1 MTGIIASVVREAK
14 AFPANMRELLAAPGT
29 LLLFLIGV
37 GLLIYVSTSALMFSV
52 FSWVI
57 IFFGYVSYNIFL
69 YHKAGYQ
76 LGWLR
81 RIVLAVLCTVLI
93 AGSAYSYEVVNVNNI
108 HLAAVP
114 APILKK
120 NQWSRFPDQDS
131 SESAGAYL
139 VRVEIRGYRYDYLD
153 PAAPPYPGAIWLVTA
168 KTVFIPDQNFMRN
181 EVEQRI
187 NGFSMQGLSIDKQ
200 SKTEGQETIGDGH
213 QADYATYQATL
224 ETGGSGFFREV
235 SAGAKILV
243 RAEWWACNEQG
254 TAVIVL
260 SAAQWGVIAQGGIGG
275 RIGSTPPDNLDT
287 VNSVQRIIYN
297 IRCD

>member
-108 HLAAVP
+108 H
-114 APILKK
+114 
-120 NQWSRFPDQDS
+120 
-131 SESAGAYL
+131 
-139 VRVEIRGYRYDYLD
+139 
-153 PAAPPYPGAIWLVTA
+153 T
-168 KTVFIPDQNFMRN
+168 
-181 EVEQRI
+181 
-187 NGFSMQGLSIDKQ
+187 
-200 SKTEGQETIGDGH
+200 
-213 QADYATYQATL
+213 
-224 ETGGSGFFREV
+224 
-235 SAGAKILV
+235 
-243 RAEWWACNEQG
+243 
-254 TAVIVL
+254 
-260 SAAQWGVIAQGGIGG
+260 
-275 RIGSTPPDNLDT
+275 
-287 VNSVQRIIYN
+287 
-297 IRCD
+297 